1 MRCGRRLSLI
11 LSVFCLASLSLWAF
25 PGRGGQEAVAVPAVT
40 MTEETPAAESQK
52 TGSGEASE
60 TISTG
65 HRSSLKDSVKEA
77 QGIVDGAVFVGGKG
91 ELELVL
97 DAIADKTAAAEKA
110 SEAKDAEISDLKA
123 RLAAA
128 EEETG
133 TKAYLMLDG
142 IMGFED
148 MIPQFGVGATI
159 GTRVGNSLMA
169 EIGADY
175 MIGGMDGYNQFDI
188 DNFRFR
194 AGVGWMF

>member
-1 MRCGRRLSLI
+1 MEGNLES
-11 LSVFCLASLSLWAF
+11 
-25 PGRGGQEAVAVPAVT
+25 GQ
-40 MTEETPAAESQK
+40 
-52 TGSGEASE
+52 
-60 TISTG
+60 
-65 HRSSLKDSVKEA
+65 
-77 QGIVDGAVFVGGKG
+77 
-91 ELELVL
+91 
-97 DAIADKTAAAEKA
+97 
-110 SEAKDAEISDLKA
+110 
-123 RLAAA
+123 AAA